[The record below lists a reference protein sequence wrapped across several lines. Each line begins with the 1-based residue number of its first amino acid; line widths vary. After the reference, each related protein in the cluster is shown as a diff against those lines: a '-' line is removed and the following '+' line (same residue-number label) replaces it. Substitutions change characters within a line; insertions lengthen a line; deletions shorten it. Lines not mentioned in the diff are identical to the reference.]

1 MVNVGFGDA
10 VVTLVV
16 AWQTFHSSMP
26 FFSSGVERVLRN
38 LASHSLV
45 PRRCFVGADGFKRK
59 KTTEQQCFVEEV
71 LTVAFQFLCVV
82 RKLAL

>member
-1 MVNVGFGDA
+1 MVDVGFGDA
-10 VVTLVV
+10 VITLVV
-16 AWQTFHSSMP
+16 AWQKLRSSMP

-38 LASHSLV
+38 LASHSFV

-59 KTTEQQCFVEEV
+59 KRKEQQCFVEEV
-71 LTVAFQFLCVV
+71 PIVAFQFLCVV